1 MLKFIA
7 IAAGLMLASAASA
20 QQSLQSMHARVPAPP
35 ATAAAAPAW
44 LATPEI
50 TTLRKQIKDQRTFV
64 ENLSKQAGADAQPTA
79 AQTGGTIDFQRAQ
92 SDPEYANQVKAQ
104 IAAMSQEEKMK
115 LAMQMSQATQQN
127 ALRDVKAM
135 AADPEAVTAAADH
148 YADYQANTS
157 TMSGIQAQYAAVG
170 DIQQRVRAREAEIAS
185 KAEKALKCSDGEGGC
200 ASAADQAADKAT
212 LKAAF
217 NQIIAEYDKALV
229 SIGQQ
234 VEAARKSRLA
244 AIAAAQ
250 RDLGPAQYGSAAK
263 SSVNRQRLAAYHNAV
278 LIEVE
283 QLLALSEDSAK
294 WAATRYK
301 DRTINFTKID

>member
-1 MLKFIA
+1 MLKFFA
-7 IAAGLMLASAASA
+7 LAAGLMLASAASA
-20 QQSLQSMHARVPAPP
+20 QQSLEAMHARVPAPP

-44 LATPEI
+44 LASPELVA
-50 TTLRKQIKDQRTFV
+50 LRKQLKDQRTFI
-64 ENLSKQAGADAQPTA
+64 EKLSTEAGAAAQPTA
-79 AQTGGTIDFQRAQ
+79 AQTGGVIDFQRAQ
-92 SDPEYANQVKAQ
+92 RDPAYAEQVKAQ

-115 LAMQMSQATQQN
+115 LAMQMQQATQQN
-127 ALRDVKAM
+127 ALKDVKAM

-148 YADYQANTS
+148 YADYQANPS
-157 TMSGIQAQYAAVG
+157 TMRGIQAQYAAVA

-185 KAEKALKCSDGEGGC
+185 KAGKSLKCSDGEGGC
-200 ASAADQAADKAT
+200 ASAADQAADKVT

-217 NQIIAEYDKALV
+217 DQIIAEYNKALPA
-229 SIGQQ
+229 IAQQ

-244 AIAAAQ
+244 AITAAQ
-250 RDLGPAQYGSAAK
+250 ADLGPAQYGSAAK
-263 SSVNRQRLAAYHNAV
+263 SSANRQLLAAYHNAV

-283 QLLALSEDSAK
+283 QLMTLTEDAAK

>member
-7 IAAGLMLASAASA
+7 LCAGLALASAASA
-20 QQSLQSMHARVPAPP
+20 QQSLQSLYTRVPAPP

-44 LATPEI
+44 LASPEI
-50 TTLRKQIKDQRTFV
+50 TALRKQIKDQRTFV

-79 AQTGGTIDFQRAQ
+79 AQTGGAIDFQRAQ
-92 SDPEYANQVKAQ
+92 TDPEYANQVKAK
-104 IAAMSQEEKMK
+104 IAAMSQEEKMA

-127 ALRDVKAM
+127 ALKDVKAM

-148 YADYQANTS
+148 YADYQSNPS
-157 TMSGIQAQYAAVG
+157 TVRGIQAQYAAVAE
-170 DIQQRVRAREAEIAS
+170 IQQRVRARESEIAARAGKS
-185 KAEKALKCSDGEGGC
+185 LKCSDGEGGC

-217 NQIIAEYDKALV
+217 DQITAEYNKALPA
-229 SIGQQ
+229 IAQQ

-244 AIAAAQ
+244 AITAAQ
-250 RDLGPAQYGSAAK
+250 ADLGPAQYGSAAK
-263 SSVNRQRLAAYHNAV
+263 SSANRQRIAAYHNAV

-283 QLLALSEDSAK
+283 QLMTLAEDAAK
-294 WAATRYK
+294 WAATRVK